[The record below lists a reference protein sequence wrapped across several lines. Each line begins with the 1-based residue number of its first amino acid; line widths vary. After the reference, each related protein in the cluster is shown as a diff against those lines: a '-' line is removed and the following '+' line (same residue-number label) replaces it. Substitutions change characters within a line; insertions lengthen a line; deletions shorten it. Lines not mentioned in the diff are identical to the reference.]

1 MFISTKGR
9 TRFICSISSQ
19 TNPVRRQDPGRWCTL
34 HGSPTVEPST
44 RPVNRID
51 PRASPTFD
59 GEPIAV
65 WRAKTTAHA
74 RRRRERPVAA
84 PWPAGRTYGPSTGRA
99 EGPLRPVDLQRHR
112 RLVIGASARTPED
125 RSSWTEMGRNRRRID
140 ESPDKRRDRRDPHS
154 LLPAG
159 YMNARSGSILAVKRA
174 ASTSESPGCSRGAAS
189 AWAIPRRCLRS
200 AICVAW
206 PEAWDHCG
214 TEQMVVSMRKFD
226 CTVWRSAWKTSSG

>member
-1 MFISTKGR
+1 MASRLRCGAQKRQHTRDDVGSGPSRRPGPRAGYMARPRGGPRGR
-9 TRFICSISSQ
+9 CGPWTCNATDASSSARAPGHRR
-19 TNPVRRQDPGRWCTL
+19 TAVRR
-34 HGSPTVEPST
+34 
-44 RPVNRID
+44 
-51 PRASPTFD
+51 
-59 GEPIAV
+59 
-65 WRAKTTAHA
+65 
-74 RRRRERPVAA
+74 
-84 PWPAGRTYGPSTGRA
+84 
-99 EGPLRPVDLQRHR
+99 
-112 RLVIGASARTPED
+112 
-125 RSSWTEMGRNRRRID
+125 TEMGRNRRRID

-226 CTVWRSAWKTSSG
+226 CTVWRSAWKTSRG